1 MEKRPFSAPRN
12 QFARGAY
19 LMGQRYLRHQV
30 GLHSAALAF
39 YLLFAIF
46 PILIFISALV
56 GILHADIEEAL
67 SRLVDFLPK
76 SVMMIMRRYLTFV
89 SANPG
94 PRLLTFGL
102 VFSVYFP
109 TRAAN
114 ALMGSVR
121 KAYRLGPPPA
131 ARFQFLK
138 TLLYAVLLT
147 VGIVLTVT
155 LMTVSNRILSWAVEN
170 LGLPAYAAD
179 LWGDLRF
186 PVIAL
191 IGFFA
196 LFALYALA
204 QDGPIPPRDIWPGTL
219 AALFGWLIVSW
230 LYTFYVNNIA
240 RYSLLYGSLGTMM
253 VLLLWLNL
261 SAMVLILGAEFNGTL
276 ISLRKEALSGETPS
290 GKRDF
295 RRGGGA
301 RE

>member
-1 MEKRPFSAPRN
+1 MQERPFPTPPRN
-12 QFARGAY
+12 SLARGAY
-19 LMGQRYLRHQV
+19 IMLRRYVRHQV
-30 GLHSAALAF
+30 GMRSAALAF

-56 GILHADIEEAL
+56 GLLQADIESELA
-67 SRLVDFLPK
+67 RLGDFLPN
-76 SVMMIMRRYLTFV
+76 SVVMVVRRYLTFV

-94 PRLLTFGL
+94 PRLMVFGA

-114 ALMGSVR
+114 ALINSVR
-121 KAYRLGPPPA
+121 KAYRLGPPA
-131 ARFQFLK
+131 AALGQLLK
-138 TLLYAVLLT
+138 TLLYTVLLT
-147 VGIVLTVT
+147 VAIILTVT
-155 LMTVSNRILSWAVEN
+155 LMTVSDRILSWAVANVN
-170 LGLPAYAAD
+170 LPVFVAD
-179 LWGDLRF
+179 LWGMLRF

-204 QDGPIPPRDIWPGTL
+204 QDGPIHPRDIWPGTL
-219 AALFGWLIVSW
+219 ASLFGWMFVSW

-253 VLLLWLNL
+253 VLLIWLNL

-276 ISLRKEALSGETPS
+276 ISLRKERLNGEH
-290 GKRDF
+290 
-295 RRGGGA
+295 A
-301 RE
+301 H